1 MLGRRAGGGYEGRL
15 MDGWRVRG
23 RGDGGRERWVG
34 VGGKEG
40 GREGGI
46 RGGSFFCARRVDNE
60 RGIALLGG
68 DECGIGKMNHEWI
81 RVE

>member
-1 MLGRRAGGGYEGRL
+1 MEGKGEGGRGRGEGGGGT
-15 MDGWRVRG
+15 
-23 RGDGGRERWVG
+23 GDGGRERWVG